1 MCKKYT
7 EMTAHLTAEKQQG
20 KTTTTTTR
28 ATISTTTTTTTTLS
42 HPHMKLAD

>member
-20 KTTTTTTR
+20 KTTTTTTTR
-28 ATISTTTTTTTTLS
+28 ATISTTTTTTTLS

>member
-7 EMTAHLTAEKQQG
+7 EMTAHLIAEKQQG

-28 ATISTTTTTTTTLS
+28 ATISTTTTLS